1 MAAFLHHCPFLKS
14 GPNPALRRSGTALLS
29 MAHLCP
35 IIARQ
40 ISVSSIA
47 APGEDLAI
55 SPAKPTADQRRPL
68 TQTSPQVDV
77 SVAKGCPFVTSRIG
91 MVHASPEVQ
100 EDIKKGLIGSAL
112 KVLKDGNLP
121 GSVHATSVTHL
132 LRDNMVGASFDY
144 DAFFME
150 KLGEKKQDH
159 TYRVFKTINRS
170 AQAFPFAEDYSVPG
184 RDASQVSV
192 WCSNDY
198 LGMSQHP
205 RVITAIRDTLDRH
218 GAGAG
223 GTRNISGTSNYH
235 VSLETELAQL
245 HQKDAALVFSSCFV
259 ANDSTLFTLAKMLPG
274 CEIYSDAGNHASMIQ
289 GIRNS
294 GAKRFIFRH
303 NDSKHLEELLQR
315 ADPKTPKIVAFETV
329 HSMDG
334 AICPL
339 EELCDIAHRFGA
351 LTFVDEVHAVGLY
364 GAHGAGVG
372 ERDNVMDKID
382 IVTGTLGK
390 AFGCVGG
397 YIASSAALVD
407 TVRSYAAGFIFTTA
421 LPPMVLSGALESVR
435 VLKSPEGQALR
446 RAHQRNVKHMR
457 QLLMDKGLPVL
468 NCPSHIIPIRVG
480 NAELNTKVCDS
491 LLERHNIYVQA
502 INYPTVPRGEELLR
516 LAPTPHHNPA
526 MMEYFVEKLVEVWQE
541 AGLPLK
547 SPTVASC
554 TFCDRPLHFALM
566 SEWERSYF
574 GNMEPQYI
582 T

>member
-14 GPNPALRRSGTALLS
+14 VPKPALRRTGAALLS
-29 MAHLCP
+29 TAHRCP
-35 IIARQ
+35 IIVRQ
-40 ISVSSIA
+40 ISSIV
-47 APGEDLAI
+47 PSVDDRSI
-55 SPAKPTADQRRPL
+55 SPAKRKADQRRL
-68 TQTSPQVDV
+68 FAQTSPQVDV
-77 SVAKGCPFVTSRIG
+77 SASKGCPFVTSHIG
-91 MVHASPEVQ
+91 MVKASPEVQ
-100 EDIKKGLIGSAL
+100 EDIQEGLLSSILKGL
-112 KVLKDGNLP
+112 KDPTLP
-121 GSVHATSVTHL
+121 GSAQVSHL
-132 LRDNMVGASFDY
+132 LKDNMVGPSFDY
-144 DAFFME
+144 DSFFIE
-150 KLGEKKQDH
+150 KIAEKKQDH
-159 TYRVFKTINRS
+159 TYRVFKTVNRS

-184 RDASQVSV
+184 RDVPQVSV

-198 LGMSQHP
+198 LGMSRHP
-205 RVITAIRDTLDRH
+205 QVLGAIREALERH

-235 VSLETELAQL
+235 VSLERELAQL

-294 GAKRFIFRH
+294 GAKRVIFRH

-339 EELCDIAHRFGA
+339 EELCDIAHRYGA

-372 ERDNVMDKID
+372 ERDNVMHKID

-407 TVRSYAAGFIFTTA
+407 TVRSFAAGFIFTTS

-457 QLLMDKGLPVL
+457 QLLMDKGLPVV

-480 NAELNTKVCDS
+480 NAEMNTTLCNS

-516 LAPTPHHNPA
+516 LAPSPHHDPA
-526 MMEYFVEKLVEVWQE
+526 MMEYFVDKLVEVWQE
-541 AGLPLK
+541 AGLPLQN
-547 SPTVASC
+547 PTAASC
-554 TFCDRPLHFALM
+554 TFCDRPLHFDLM

-582 T
+582 TVAV